1 MGTTVDN
8 RVVSMKFDNK
18 DFEKNV
24 QTSLSTLEKLN
35 KSLDLQNGAKGLTN
49 LGKAAKG
56 VDMTGISNGVENAG
70 RSFSK
75 MEVIAITALAN
86 ITNSVVNLGKKILSN
101 IISPITKGGLTRA
114 LNLEQANFQL
124 QGLGIEKTDKTSSSY
139 DEVMNAVLGTA
150 YSYDVAAKA
159 ASQLAASDIG
169 VTEKT
174 ETMLNGQKKVT
185 KYMNKDMTDA
195 ILGIAGVASMTGS
208 SFEDISNVFTR
219 VAGQG
224 KVMAQDLNSISARG
238 LNAAAVLA
246 KYLNK
251 SEAEVRDM
259 VSKGK
264 IDFTTFSKAMTEAFG
279 EHAKDSTKTFQ
290 GALEDVKAALARIG
304 ADIYGPMLTA
314 GRDLIN
320 SLTPVVD
327 LVHEELNPAIKTVTT
342 LISNLSKESVAM
354 FNSISFAGSFTN
366 KKLEV
371 LSKDLKDIFG
381 LNVDFKKFDI
391 VTSIVASGM
400 KSIHDYSKGTVN
412 AVDIL
417 AKSLGKDTTYV
428 EKLLNENGVTFYDW
442 TKALRQY
449 VSEEGKGYQAIISY
463 FSDLTPITK
472 RLEKVG
478 DFLGVTS
485 EGVNNAMNKTISIF
499 TKNGVEAEKVY
510 KSVANAMGVTKEDL
524 KAGLADGTIT
534 AEKFRDA
541 IETLDKDGAFSN
553 LKTGAA
559 EILAFMDTAILSSDK
574 LNNKVN
580 KVRVLLQGLG
590 SAVSILV
597 TIFKTAFKIVGHIL
611 SVFSPLGSSIMSAL
625 TAFSKWLTKLEKS
638 GKIQEK
644 CAKASEGVAEAV
656 NILKDSISAVVN
668 GAMDEFTEFLEKFK
682 AHMDPV
688 AKGVKNIAGAFKVL
702 ATYAIGFAK
711 SSLEKITKFFA
722 DSANLFDVIATMDA
736 ALIMKKLL
744 DMFSSF
750 GSENVLKGIKKMSET
765 VSDAIENVV
774 EALSSHNKTV
784 RASYIKSLAT
794 SLLLVAV
801 AFKILSS
808 IDAKQALVAIGSL
821 KIVMVMLTNM
831 ITTLAE
837 STLKLK
843 RFKPKRLIAIT
854 TSMIPVAISIVILAK
869 ALKNLGS
876 LNAKQIAKGLVG
888 ITVLMIA
895 MTKMLEAVTAISKDI
910 RGNGKKLIGT
920 MLSLILLGAAM
931 KMFVS
936 SIEDLAAIKASSLM
950 KAGFALTGI
959 MALLGVFVSEIKKLK
974 MSSTF
979 SKSLT
984 QLGMA
989 FILIGVTVKI
999 ITSAL
1004 KDLAAIKSTSLLK
1017 AGLAVSGIMG
1027 LMGAFVYLMKK
1038 IKVTKAN
1045 STNLLKVSGSFVIMA
1060 IGVSI
1065 FARAL
1070 QKLSSIPWKEA
1081 IVGIGIMA
1089 AALGSFLA
1097 LTKLT
1102 KGGDLNATGTGI
1114 LLFSAAMLVLA
1125 NACKIFQSVDFE
1137 KVIPPLL
1144 VFIAGVGILTALAPE
1159 LGAAAVP
1166 LAAFGKSLLL
1176 LSSAVAVAGA
1186 GLFLIGAGMAS
1197 IAAGAIA
1204 IGPALTSIPM
1214 AIAAMIKGVIL
1225 GFVNMKAEIYEI
1237 IETTV
1242 SGLLQALIENT
1253 PLIFEEL
1260 GLILEGVI
1268 LKIDEFTPKLLTSI
1282 MTFIY
1287 NVLVSLNENIEKFA
1301 ELGMQIVVNLING
1314 ISSKLPDL
1322 VDACFNLIINLIN
1335 GISDAFVEYAPIV
1348 RDALLNLGKS
1358 MLEAFLAF
1366 WGIHSPSKV
1375 MNDVGGNIIQGLWN
1389 GIKAWASKPIKTI
1402 KELGP
1407 NMLKAIKGKISDWS
1421 DVGRNMMKG
1430 LWNGLSGLKDWVVD
1444 KVASM
1449 GHSIL
1454 SAIKNVLG
1462 IKSPSRKFAEV
1473 GMYSM
1478 LGLAKGLK
1486 DNYGVVE
1493 DTAID
1498 TMGDLLSNAYDLME
1512 SNLDEPVITPVVDLS
1527 NVNSAAR
1534 SINASLSAQQ
1544 AMSVSASIAKTP
1556 SRLDVATN
1564 QILAGMKETL
1574 NNSAIGQNGGDPQ
1587 PITVEVPLNING
1599 REFARATVSDM
1610 QDAINRN
1617 QVRADRLAGQV

>member
-35 KSLDLQNGAKGLTN
+35 KSLDLQNGVKGLIN
-49 LGKAAKG
+49 LGKAANG

-70 RSFSK
+70 KSFSR

-174 ETMLNGQKKVT
+174 EKLLNGQKKVT

-246 KYLNK
+246 KYMHK

-381 LNVDFKKFDI
+381 LNVLNVDFKKFNV

-417 AKSLGKDTTYV
+417 AKSLGKDKAYV

-442 TKALRQY
+442 TKALRKY

-485 EGVNNAMNKTISIF
+485 EGVNNAMNRTISVF
-499 TKNGVEAEKVY
+499 TKNGAKAEKVY
-510 KSVANAMGVTKEDL
+510 KAVAKAMGVTKEDL

-553 LKTGAA
+553 MKTSAA
-559 EILAFMDTAILSSDK
+559 EILAWMDTAILSSDK

-580 KVRVLLQGLG
+580 KVRILLQGLG

-611 SVFSPLGSSIMSAL
+611 SIFSPLGSSIMSAL

-656 NILKDSISAVVN
+656 NILKDSISAAVN
-668 GAMDEFTEFLEKFK
+668 GAMDRFTELLEKFK

-688 AKGVKNIAGAFKVL
+688 AKGMKNLAGAFKVL
-702 ATYAIGFAK
+702 ATYAISFAK
-711 SSLEKITKFFA
+711 SSLQKITQFFA
-722 DSANLFDVIATMDA
+722 DSANLFDIIATMDA

-750 GSENVLKGIKKMSET
+750 GSENILKGIEKMSET
-765 VSDAIENVV
+765 ISDAIDNVV
-774 EALSSHNKTV
+774 EALSGHNKTV

-808 IDAKQALVAIGSL
+808 IDTKQALVAIGSL

-869 ALKNLGS
+869 ALRTIGR

-931 KMFVS
+931 KIFVS

-984 QLGMA
+984 QLGVA

-999 ITSAL
+999 ITGAL

-1017 AGLAVSGIMG
+1017 AGLAVSGIIG

-1070 QKLSSIPWKEA
+1070 QRLSSIPWKEA
-1081 IVGIGIMA
+1081 VVGVGIMV

-1102 KGGDLNATGTGI
+1102 KGEDLNATGTGV

-1125 NACKIFQSVDFE
+1125 EACKIFQSVDFE

-1144 VFIAGVGILTALAPE
+1144 VFIAGIGILTALAPE

-1176 LSSAVAVAGA
+1176 LSSAVAVAGV
-1186 GLFLIGAGMAS
+1186 GLFLIGAGLSS

-1214 AIAAMIKGVIL
+1214 AIAAMIEGVIL

-1237 IETTV
+1237 AKTTI
-1242 SGLLQALIENT
+1242 SGLLNALIENT
-1253 PLIFEEL
+1253 PLIFEEI
-1260 GLILEGVI
+1260 GLILE
-1268 LKIDEFTPKLLTSI
+1268 
-1282 MTFIY
+1282 
-1287 NVLVSLNENIEKFA
+1287 
-1301 ELGMQIVVNLING
+1301 
-1314 ISSKLPDL
+1314 
-1322 VDACFNLIINLIN
+1322 
-1335 GISDAFVEYAPIV
+1335 
-1348 RDALLNLGKS
+1348 AL
-1358 MLEAFLAF
+1358 
-1366 WGIHSPSKV
+1366 
-1375 MNDVGGNIIQGLWN
+1375 
-1389 GIKAWASKPIKTI
+1389 
-1402 KELGP
+1402 
-1407 NMLKAIKGKISDWS
+1407 
-1421 DVGRNMMKG
+1421 
-1430 LWNGLSGLKDWVVD
+1430 
-1444 KVASM
+1444 
-1449 GHSIL
+1449 
-1454 SAIKNVLG
+1454 
-1462 IKSPSRKFAEV
+1462 
-1473 GMYSM
+1473 Y
-1478 LGLAKGLK
+1478 
-1486 DNYGVVE
+1486 
-1493 DTAID
+1493 
-1498 TMGDLLSNAYDLME
+1498 
-1512 SNLDEPVITPVVDLS
+1512 
-1527 NVNSAAR
+1527 
-1534 SINASLSAQQ
+1534 
-1544 AMSVSASIAKTP
+1544 
-1556 SRLDVATN
+1556 
-1564 QILAGMKETL
+1564 
-1574 NNSAIGQNGGDPQ
+1574 
-1587 PITVEVPLNING
+1587 
-1599 REFARATVSDM
+1599 
-1610 QDAINRN
+1610 
-1617 QVRADRLAGQV
+1617 